1 MKRKGSN
8 KPKHLVAVYGTLREG
23 LHNHHLIKDA
33 ERILTQRIQ
42 GFVMHSMGQFPAV
55 RYGSEDSFITV
66 EIYHINDSELKRCDA
81 LEGHPDWYER
91 TVIGSL
97 DIGDGE
103 QALEMYVM
111 PEESVRGKLIIQSG
125 DWVHHCT
132 KGE

>member
-1 MKRKGSN
+1 
-8 KPKHLVAVYGTLREG
+8 
-23 LHNHHLIKDA
+23 
-33 ERILTQRIQ
+33 
-42 GFVMHSMGQFPAV
+42 MHSMGQFPAV